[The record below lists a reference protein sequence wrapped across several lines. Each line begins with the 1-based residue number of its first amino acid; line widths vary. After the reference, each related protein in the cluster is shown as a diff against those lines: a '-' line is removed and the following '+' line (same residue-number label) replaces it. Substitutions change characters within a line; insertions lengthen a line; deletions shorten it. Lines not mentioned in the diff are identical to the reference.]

1 MTAVLRTW
9 VELQYN
15 GTMIT
20 QDIAP
25 DLLGF
30 SYTDNEPGKADDISI
45 TLKNDHGKWSGPWLP
60 VLGDRLTATIKQA
73 GRGAG
78 ADLPCGTFQIDEI
91 DLQGPPSTVTIKG
104 VSIPLGGSI
113 RRLVKSRAWE
123 SVRLSE
129 IASDVATNGQLSLLY
144 MVDDPQFDRCDQ
156 REESDLAFLKRMCKA
171 ESYALKVTDRQ
182 LVVYDPLKM
191 GEQDP
196 IATFTLGT
204 SAIKGWRMTAQSHD
218 LYQSC
223 RVEYA
228 DPKSG
233 QVIAYTYTDPDVPEG
248 RTKKIV
254 QRASSLAEAERR
266 AKAGLYEANRR
277 ASTGNLTVVGD
288 TRLWSGACVQL
299 AGFGGLSG
307 KYMIDK
313 VTHEVGSG
321 YTASMDLS
329 VVRGGSDA

>member
-1 MTAVLRTW
+1 MMLRTW

-15 GTMIT
+15 GAMIT
-20 QDIAP
+20 HDIAP

-30 SYTDNEPGKADDISI
+30 TYTDNEPGKADDISI

-60 VLGDRLTATIKQA
+60 VLGDRLTATIKQS

-78 ADLPCGTFQIDEI
+78 PDLPCGTFQIDEI
-91 DLQGPPSTVTIKG
+91 DLQGPPNTVTIKG

-123 SVRLSE
+123 NVRLSE
-129 IASDVATNGQLSLLY
+129 IAGDVAENGQLSLTYL
-144 MVDDPQFDRCDQ
+144 VDDPQYDRCDQ

-171 ESYALKVTDRQ
+171 EHYALKVTDRQ

-191 GEQDP
+191 SEQDP
-196 IATFTLGT
+196 IVTITLGK
-204 SAIKGWRMTAQSHD
+204 SGVKSWRMSAQSHD

-223 RVEYA
+223 KVEYN
-228 DPKSG
+228 DPKTG
-233 QVIAYTYTDPDVPEG
+233 QVVAYTYTDPDVREG

-277 ASTGNLTVVGD
+277 ASTGSLVLVGD

-299 AGFGGLSG
+299 EGFGGLSG

-313 VTHEVGSG
+313 VTHEVASG
-321 YTASMDLS
+321 YTVSMDVS
-329 VVRGGSDA
+329 AVKGGGANV